1 LAVIVAFAPFQERDG
16 ARVSCAERGRSRDRT
31 RDLLGVS
38 EAL

>member
-1 LAVIVAFAPFQERDG
+1 VTRRGHLATGVR
-16 ARVSCAERGRSRDRT
+16 RRRRGRSRDRT